1 MEKMKAVILKD
12 IGKISVELVEKPK
25 PQRGEI
31 LMEVKTVT
39 TCGTDVKTFVRG
51 YPNMTLPRLF
61 GHGECAGVVAEIG
74 EGVEK
79 FKVGDR
85 ISAHNSAPC
94 MECEMC
100 LSHNYMAC
108 LNWRKDPG
116 NINKRYPLGRGGY
129 QEYLLIPEQIAR
141 INTFKIPDHI
151 SYEEACQLEPFSCA
165 VNGSAISNIKLGDT
179 VAIIGSG
186 PQGLYHMQVS
196 GLLGATTHIMIDLV
210 DYRLKMAEK
219 IHAKRPGTLYTL
231 NPSKDN
237 VEEKV
242 KEITDGLGPD
252 VVIEAAGLPETD
264 AQAIR
269 MVRKLGLVNMYA
281 GTKPGSTITVDLGRI
296 HYGGL
301 TIKGTT
307 HTNPYYVHKAW
318 KLLTTGGVNLKDIVT
333 SKMSIDE
340 VPKAME
346 ILTTTKDQLKIAII
360 P

>member
-1 MEKMKAVILKD
+1 MKAVVLKE
-12 IGKISVELVEKPK
+12 IGKIEVQMVEKPK

-51 YPNMTLPRLF
+51 YPNTTYPKLF
-61 GHGECAGVVAEIG
+61 GHGECAGVVAEVG

-79 FKVGDR
+79 FKVGQR
-85 ISAHNSAPC
+85 IVAHNSAPC

-100 LSHNYMAC
+100 ISHNYMAC
-108 LNWRKDPG
+108 QNWGTDPG
-116 NINKRYPLGRGGY
+116 DIKTRYPLGRGGY
-129 QEYLLIPEQIAR
+129 QEYYLIPEQIAR
-141 INTFKIPDHI
+141 INTFEIPDDI

-165 VNGSAISNIKLGDT
+165 VNGSAISNVKLGDT
-179 VAIIGSG
+179 VAIIGCG

-196 GLLGATTHIMIDLV
+196 GLLGATTHIMIDPV
-210 DYRLKMAEK
+210 DYRLKKAEK
-219 IHAKRPGTLYTL
+219 IHANRPGKLYTI
-231 NPSKDN
+231 NPLKED

-242 KEITDGLGPD
+242 KELTEGIGPD

-264 AQAIR
+264 SQALR
-269 MVRKLGLVNMYA
+269 MVRKLGLVNWYA
-281 GTKPGSTITVDLGRI
+281 GTKPGSSVTVDLGRI

-318 KLLTTGGVNLKDIVT
+318 KLITTRGVNVKDIVT
-333 SKMSIDE
+333 STMSLEE
-340 VPKAME
+340 VPKAFE
-346 ILTTTKDQLKIAII
+346 ILTTKKDQLKIAII